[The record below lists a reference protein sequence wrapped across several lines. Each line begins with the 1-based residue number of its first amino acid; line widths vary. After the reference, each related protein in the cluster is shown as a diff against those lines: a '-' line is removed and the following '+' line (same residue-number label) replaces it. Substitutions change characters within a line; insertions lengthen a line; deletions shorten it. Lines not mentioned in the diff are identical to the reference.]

1 MTIDEHT
8 IKSEQEL
15 EAKMKQIIKDK
26 TPTDVSYVTMY
37 LMPVIREYSQQF
49 VQKGGEQHGKNTA

>member
-1 MTIDEHT
+1 MT
-8 IKSEQEL
+8 EQEL